1 MSLFLNENNKVYF
14 IDKGKKIEVSP
25 CFKEL
30 YEKLQKTPIDQ
41 RSQEFN
47 KLIKL
52 KDPCA
57 TAGEYTLQEISL
69 LFNISKERV
78 RQIHDVA
85 IKKLKHPKNAKKLR
99 EYILYS

>member
-1 MSLFLNENNKVYF
+1 MEKNNKIYF
-14 IDKGKKIEVSP
+14 VRNSQKIEVSP

-30 YEKLQKTPIDQ
+30 YEKLQKIPSEE
-41 RSQEFN
+41 RSKEFN
-47 KLIKL
+47 KLIKQ

-57 TAGEYTLQEISL
+57 TAGEYTLQEIGL

-78 RQIHDVA
+78 RQIHDTA

-99 EYILYS
+99 DFIIL